1 MTTSVSG
8 LVSGMDTSALVSQL
22 MQVEA
27 AGQTRLK
34 SKVSTEEKAVTAYQ
48 SVNTKLAA
56 IKTAADD
63 LGKLATWRSAKAT
76 SSSSSVTATTA
87 SGNTTQTGAVTFDV
101 ISLAKSQVST
111 TRAVST
117 GDATSQSSITITKG
131 DGTQSSVDVSADRS
145 LAGIASAIN
154 GAGLGI
160 KATVVA
166 LEGGESVL
174 QMSSTK
180 PGLANGFTI
189 DGGFDTD
196 IKTPTAASDAKLQVG
211 GADADGG
218 FAVTSS
224 SNTFGNLITGT
235 SITVTKEGETGVTV
249 DVASDTS
256 AITAKVKSLVDAMNG
271 TFSEIGKQTAYNSS
285 NKGSAALTGDFAV
298 RQISQRLLGTVSG
311 GLDNFGSLSKLG
323 ISLTRDGTVSFDE
336 AKFKN
341 TYEADPDAIKTA
353 TTAYATGVKELADRS
368 QTGVTDVINGR
379 KSLIDDMNDQISNW
393 DIRLATRKKT
403 ALTRQFANL
412 ETSLSSMKNQSNWLA
427 GQLAGL

>member
-393 DIRLATRKKT
+393 DIRLATRKT

>member
-1 MTTSVSG
+1 MSTSVSG
-8 LVSGMDTSALVSQL
+8 LVSGLDTNSLVSQL

-101 ISLAKSQVST
+101 ISLARSQVTT
-111 TRAVST
+111 TRAAST

-180 PGLANGFTI
+180 SGLANGFTI

-196 IKTPTAASDAKLQVG
+196 LKTPTAASDAKLQVG

-218 FAVTSS
+218 FSVTSS

-271 TFSEIGKQTAYNSS
+271 AFSEIGKQTSYNSS
-285 NKGSAALTGDFAV
+285 NKASAALTGDFAV

-353 TTAYATGVKELADRS
+353 TTAYATGVKDLADRS
-368 QTGVTDVINGR
+368 QTSITDVINGR

-393 DIRLATRKKT
+393 DIRLATRKT